1 MADTSAAAKKAADA
15 AKRAAAAAKKA
26 AAQKKALMAVA
37 NVTGSLAA
45 LSRGQ
50 SYAWDDSGDEKKKMS
65 FGQQDTND
73 AAGKGVSKPAPVV
86 QDHTNLKDQ
95 TISPFKEYNA

>member
-45 LSRGQ
+45 LSRGK
-50 SYAWDDSGDEKKKMS
+50 SYSWDDSGDKKTMS
-65 FGQQDTND
+65 FDQDPTEN
-73 AAGKGVSKPAPVV
+73 AAGKPVPTPNGK
-86 QDHTNLKDQ
+86 HTKLKDQ
-95 TISPFKEYNA
+95 TISPFNVYNA